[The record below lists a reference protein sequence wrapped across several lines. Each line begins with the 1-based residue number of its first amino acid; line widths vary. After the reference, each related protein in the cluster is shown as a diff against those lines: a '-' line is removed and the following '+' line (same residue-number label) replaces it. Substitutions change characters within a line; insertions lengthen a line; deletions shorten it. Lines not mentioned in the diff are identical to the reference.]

1 MFPGIINGTEYFQS
15 RWYCH
20 PAEMRDILAES
31 IQGLLEKRLGEGRV
45 VTANAPIIFHDLV
58 VPHRRCD
65 RFGIHSGDRPTL
77 LVHDA
82 ALNKQSMDLV
92 EHRLDLGLH
101 AVDVECGGIGMAA
114 RAGRNIRCEGVV
126 AAFPMWQVTQ
136 VFSTVVAC
144 MLGLPVTAPAPPM
157 PGNMSLCGL
166 LALWHLIRN
175 RHVNE
180 NRGCCFTAP
189 IVMHVFYGVYL
200 LERFQGCFEQ
210 GLGIGWVVDAHALII
225 GYEFVVPHC
234 ICDRFGNLQ
243 GS

>member
-1 MFPGIINGTEYFQS
+1 M
-15 RWYCH
+15 
-20 PAEMRDILAES
+20 AEGSQAGFE
-31 IQGLLEKRLGEGRV
+31 QGLGVSRV
-45 VTANAPIIFHDLV
+45 VNATASVIFGDVDVIPQGIRL
-58 VPHRRCD
+58 
-65 RFGIHSGDRPTL
+65 RFGVSPGNDSTSRIEQAGGRQLGFEVSKL
-77 LVHDA
+77 A
-82 ALNKQSMDLV
+82 S
-92 EHRLDLGLH
+92 DLGLD
-101 AVDVECGGIGMAA
+101 AVVVEVLEVGMTA
-114 RAGRNIRCEGVV
+114 RAGLNSRGEGVV

-157 PGNMSLCGL
+157 PSNMSLCGP

-175 RHVNE
+175 GHVNE